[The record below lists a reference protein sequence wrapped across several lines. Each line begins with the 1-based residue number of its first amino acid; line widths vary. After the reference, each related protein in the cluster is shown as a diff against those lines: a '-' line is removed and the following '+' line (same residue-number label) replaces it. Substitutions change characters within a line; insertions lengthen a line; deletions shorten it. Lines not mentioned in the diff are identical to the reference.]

1 MTDGG
6 KNMKILMV
14 TPRYSPNISGGGEI
28 SCQLLVNE
36 IAKYEHIDVVSF
48 DGNKTQQTKVE
59 DITVKRVTPISKSK
73 TLICSQAYNILREEI
88 NNYDLFHTYNMTLMP
103 VVGELTKKYR
113 IPSLATLNGIV
124 FSPSMSN
131 YKIKYFSPK
140 FYRNKIVMKSIKNIK
155 HFTTISP
162 YFKEN
167 WVKDGIEED
176 RITVIPNMIDP
187 SFKVIENDR
196 LDDMIRIL
204 FIGNYA
210 KWRKLDVLLEAYSK
224 LRYQKNIELV
234 IVGKGWENTIKK
246 YKMKNKVT
254 YLGGIPYS
262 QIADIYSTC
271 DIFVYPTAEAKTTDR
286 VLIEA
291 LQSKITVIATG
302 NDYYSPIIRNERDG
316 LLLYPMNP
324 KILAEKIQML
334 VDDKKLRVKLAEN
347 GEKRVYEICSPSKIV
362 KKYFCIYKK
371 ILEGQYEA

>member
-1 MTDGG
+1 MR
-6 KNMKILMV
+6 ILMI
-14 TPRYSPNISGGGEI
+14 TPRYPPNIKGGGEI
-28 SCQLLVNE
+28 SCQLLVNA
-36 IAKYEHIDVVSF
+36 IARYEYIDVISF
-48 DGNKTQQTKVE
+48 DGNKTQQTKV
-59 DITVKRVTPISKSK
+59 DNILVRRVTPISKSK
-73 TLICSQAYNILREEI
+73 MLVGSQAYNILREEI

-103 VVGELTKKYR
+103 IVGKLTKKYHM
-113 IPSLATLNGIV
+113 PSLATLNGIV

-140 FYRNKIVMKSIKNIK
+140 FYRNKIMMRYIKNIK
-155 HFTTISP
+155 HFTTICP

-187 SFKVIENDR
+187 SFKPVKTDHSDTIK
-196 LDDMIRIL
+196 IL

-210 KWRKLDVLLEAYSK
+210 KWRNLDVLLEAYSK
-224 LRYQKNIELV
+224 LKYQKNIELV
-234 IVGKGWENTIKK
+234 IVGKGWEDTIRR
-246 YKMKNKVT
+246 YKIKNKVT

-262 QIADIYSTC
+262 QIAEMYSKC

-334 VDDKKLRVKLAEN
+334 VDDKELRVKLAEN
-347 GEKRVYEICSPSKIV
+347 GEKRVYQICSPSNIV
-362 KKYFCIYKK
+362 EKYLDVYREV
-371 ILEGQYEA
+371 LD